1 MGEPKVI
8 RSVYQTAM
16 SMLVQQKK
24 QETHAN
30 NLANV
35 ETAGYKAQALV
46 SEASFSEVFVNH
58 ASGSGGGLAVLGN
71 MPMGVRVAGLETE
84 WSQGMLVETGNNMDL
99 ALEGSGFFGF
109 ETPAGIVYSRNGEL
123 HQNQEGVWVDKSGY
137 SLLTRTPNG
146 ELRTVRSVP
155 GEVMTVRA
163 SGEIVQDLGNVLGS
177 IQVFGLPAGENA
189 GLEVLDGGYVRI
201 AQGNLVEVEGTTVRQ
216 GFKENSNVDSTTA
229 MIDMMS
235 TGRLLQ
241 TQQRILSTLDET
253 LNRAVNEIGKV

>member
-1 MGEPKVI
+1 
-8 RSVYQTAM
+8 M

-58 ASGSGGGLAVLGN
+58 ASGPGGAAVVLGS
-71 MPMGVRVAGLETE
+71 MPMGVRVAGLEAE
-84 WSQGMLVETGNNMDL
+84 WSQGMLVETGNDMDF
-99 ALEGSGFFGF
+99 ALEGSGFFSF
-109 ETPAGIVYSRNGEL
+109 ETPAGVVYSRNGEL
-123 HQNQEGVWVDKSGY
+123 HQNHEGVWVDKSGY
-137 SLLTRTPNG
+137 SLLSRTPEG
-146 ELRTVRSVP
+146 ELRTVRSAP
-155 GEVMTVRA
+155 GEKLSVRA
-163 SGEIVQDLGNVLGS
+163 SGEIIQDPGTVVGS
-177 IQVFGLPAGENA
+177 IPVFGLPAGADA

-201 AQGNLVEVEGTTVRQ
+201 PQGDLVEVEGTTVRQ
-216 GFKENSNVDSTTA
+216 GMKESSNVDSTTA

>member
-1 MGEPKVI
+1 MI

-46 SEASFSEVFVNH
+46 SEASFSKVFVNH
-58 ASGSGGGLAVLGN
+58 AAGSDGGLAVLGS

-84 WSQGMLVETGNNMDL
+84 WSQGMLVETGNSMDL
-99 ALEGSGFFGF
+99 ALEGSGFFSF
-109 ETPAGIVYSRNGEL
+109 ETPAGVVYSRNGEL

-137 SLLTRTPNG
+137 SLLTRTPEG
-146 ELRTVRSVP
+146 ELRTVSSAP
-155 GEVMTVRA
+155 GEALTVRA
-163 SGEIVQDLGNVLGS
+163 SGEIVQELGS
-177 IQVFGLPAGENA
+177 VVGRVPVYDLPAGEVA

-201 AQGNLVEVEGTTVRQ
+201 APKSLVEVEGTTTIRQ
-216 GFKENSNVDSTTA
+216 GMIEGSNVDSTTA

-241 TQQRILSTLDET
+241 TQQRVLSTLDET